1 MEKGTIMKKTVDSAL
16 DIYEIELEL
25 EQRVKDLEEEIKI
38 MRVIGVVVLLFT
50 GFIAARLF

>member
-25 EQRVKDLEEEIKI
+25 EQRVKELEEEIKI

-50 GFIAARLF
+50 GFIAARLI

>member
-25 EQRVKDLEEEIKI
+25 EQRVKELEEEIRI

>member
-25 EQRVKDLEEEIKI
+25 EQRVKELEEEIKI

>member
-1 MEKGTIMKKTVDSAL
+1 MKKTVDSAL

-38 MRVIGVVVLLFT
+38 MRVIGTVVLLFT
-50 GFIAARLF
+50 GFIAARLI

>member
-50 GFIAARLF
+50 GFIAARLI

>member
-25 EQRVKDLEEEIKI
+25 EQRVKDLEEEIRI
-38 MRVIGVVVLLFT
+38 MRVIGAVVLLFT

>member
-1 MEKGTIMKKTVDSAL
+1 MKKTVDSAL

-25 EQRVKDLEEEIKI
+25 EQRVKELEEEIKI